1 MTNLVSPVYHELRY
15 MPGHFSR
22 VFWPLN
28 SRKNESPVIVRIETG
43 KTYELQNGQ
52 RVLVTDIY
60 KTDKYMLVEYM
71 VEANDVDP
79 DYWPDQ
85 PHYNSPISWFASCIN
100 TIK

>member
-22 VFWPLN
+22 VFWPTN
-28 SRKNESPVIVRIETG
+28 SRTVSIKLGS
-43 KTYELQNGQ
+43 TYELQNGQ
-52 RVLVTDIY
+52 FVIVTDIY
-60 KTDKYMLVEYM
+60 KTDKHMLVEYM
-71 VEANDVDP
+71 VEANDIDP

-85 PHYNSPISWFASCIN
+85 PHYNSPISWFVSCIK